1 MDPSYH
7 NVNVDVKV
15 RLRPVGPRQRL
26 GRPPGTVPDG
36 TPPDTWPLSTKS
48 NAPVRPHT
56 SAPSPMTSVSTPP
69 IAMATAT
76 PNTDATAPM
85 ARPPIGTDA
94 EKTVV

>member
-15 RLRPVGPRQRL
+15 RLLRPVRPRRQRV

-48 NAPVRPHT
+48 NATVRPHT
-56 SAPSPMTSVSTPP
+56 SAPSAMTSVSTPP
-69 IAMATAT
+69 IAIATAT
-76 PNTDATAPM
+76 PSTDATAPM
-85 ARPPIGTDA
+85 ASPPIGTDA
-94 EKTVV
+94 EKT